1 LGGPQPES
9 ARLEASS
16 PLMKQR
22 CDRFMAGCFSA
33 TEIDAND
40 HAFLT
45 MGSVGTSQDHH
56 VQVKR
61 AQTMSYCGEK

>member
-1 LGGPQPES
+1 MSDVATVLWW
-9 ARLEASS
+9 EAF
-16 PLMKQR
+16 P
-22 CDRFMAGCFSA
+22 A
-33 TEIDAND
+33 TQIDANE

-61 AQTMSYCGEK
+61 AQTMSHCGEK

>member
-1 LGGPQPES
+1 
-9 ARLEASS
+9 
-16 PLMKQR
+16 MKQR